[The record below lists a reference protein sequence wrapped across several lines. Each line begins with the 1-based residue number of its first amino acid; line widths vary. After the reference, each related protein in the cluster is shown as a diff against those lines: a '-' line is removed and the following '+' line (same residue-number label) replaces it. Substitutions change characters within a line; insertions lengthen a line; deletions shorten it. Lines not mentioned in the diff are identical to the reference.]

1 MDRFRQP
8 FQYGP
13 VTDQIKAAKRL
24 GVQLP
29 PRAPSRL
36 KALNRRIQQLRFT
49 GVSFRWMMLA
59 VASLW
64 MLIQRRLIPQ
74 MLADPGTWLL
84 AAFGSL
90 QLLVLV
96 LVQVSSFE
104 STLYLTMVSPLLTM
118 LVWRMVAML
127 KPVGVTSNPSLS

>member
-1 MDRFRQP
+1 
-8 FQYGP
+8 
-13 VTDQIKAAKRL
+13 
-24 GVQLP
+24 
-29 PRAPSRL
+29 
-36 KALNRRIQQLRFT
+36 
-49 GVSFRWMMLA
+49 MMLA

-84 AAFGSL
+84 AVFGSL

-118 LVWRMVAML
+118 LVWRMVVML